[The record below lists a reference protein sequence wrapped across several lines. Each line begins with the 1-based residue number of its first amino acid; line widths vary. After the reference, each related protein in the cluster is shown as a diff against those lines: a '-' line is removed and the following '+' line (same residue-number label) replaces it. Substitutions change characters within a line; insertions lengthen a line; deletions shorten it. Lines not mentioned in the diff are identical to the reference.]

1 LQVNTILFYLIEIT
15 GLWYQT
21 KLFYFI
27 VSCLI
32 ILSTIGFFYYRYFA
46 IKELNRIRTDLAN
59 DIHDEI
65 GTILTRSIMR
75 IELMKNA
82 KQVSVDDLKKVEHQ
96 LRGAVQ
102 SFRNVLWSL
111 NTDNIR
117 TSDFVGRINLT
128 LGDVFD
134 GTNFSFLVTNLSSSN
149 YFQRPIH
156 IKRNVLLIIKELA
169 HNTIKHSNGDFFEV
183 VIRSERGKWE
193 ILVADN
199 GSNVHGD
206 VQSEGMGLASI
217 TKRVDSMNG
226 QLEIEKGENGFF
238 VYIYI

>member
-1 LQVNTILFYLIEIT
+1 
-15 GLWYQT
+15 
-21 KLFYFI
+21 
-27 VSCLI
+27 
-32 ILSTIGFFYYRYFA
+32 
-46 IKELNRIRTDLAN
+46 
-59 DIHDEI
+59 
-65 GTILTRSIMR
+65 
-75 IELMKNA
+75 
-82 KQVSVDDLKKVEHQ
+82 
-96 LRGAVQ
+96 
-102 SFRNVLWSL
+102 L

-226 QLEIEKGENGFF
+226 HLEIEKGENGFF